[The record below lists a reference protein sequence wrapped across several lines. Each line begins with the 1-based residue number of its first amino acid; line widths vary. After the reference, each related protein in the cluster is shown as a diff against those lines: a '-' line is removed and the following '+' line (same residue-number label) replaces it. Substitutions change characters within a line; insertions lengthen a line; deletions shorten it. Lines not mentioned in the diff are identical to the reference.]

1 MEEMLKN
8 RCGNCGAEI
17 QAQHLGNC
25 KIGDVDVPVGYCERC
40 NAFCVS
46 IGEDEKPYRERM
58 AEAKSRVPKGW
69 SMRQSEDGS
78 LELKRGV
85 PCRCPHGY
93 QQGHA
98 RIRRIPRL

>member
-17 QAQHLGNC
+17 RAQHLGNY
-25 KIGDVDVPVGYCERC
+25 KVGDMDVPVGYCERC
-40 NAFCVS
+40 NAFYVP
-46 IGEDEKPYRERM
+46 IGEDEKPYRKRM

-85 PCRCPHGY
+85 PCL
-93 QQGHA
+93 QGQT
-98 RIRRIPRL
+98 